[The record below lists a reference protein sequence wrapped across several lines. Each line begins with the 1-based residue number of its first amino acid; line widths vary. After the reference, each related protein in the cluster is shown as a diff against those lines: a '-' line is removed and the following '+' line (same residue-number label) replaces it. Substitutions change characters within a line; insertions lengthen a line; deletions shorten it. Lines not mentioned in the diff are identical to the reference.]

1 MNWLKIQ
8 KNNFKSSQPSELWHK
23 VETKKINMNFTAS
36 EMYFL
41 FLRKKM
47 LKLDTIDRAL
57 YFIIVFQY
65 TVGNLD
71 DT

>member
-1 MNWLKIQ
+1 
-8 KNNFKSSQPSELWHK
+8 
-23 VETKKINMNFTAS
+23 MNFTAS